1 MMKQLTFRFFLFFS
15 AVLAPFSKGFSQKTF
30 PQNGVYDEREGL
42 FAFTNATIFKSWN
55 EKLDNATLLIRD
67 GRIEA
72 IGNAV
77 TIPKEAVVLD
87 VRGKTIYPAF
97 IEPFGN
103 YGMPEMPQ
111 QTQGQGGGGGGGRG
125 APQMLSNKKGAFSWN
140 EALKTEFKASDV
152 FALNEKDAEILRGV
166 GFGAVLSHRM
176 DGMSRGTAVMVTTA
190 NEREHSTI
198 VKPIAAHILSFNKG
212 TSTQNNP
219 NSLMGGIALLRQTY
233 LDGNWYATEGGKEE
247 RNFSLEAWNNV
258 QSLPQIFEVSDK
270 LEAIRAVK
278 IANEFGKKYIIKG
291 RGDEYQRLDAMKAL
305 NTSFILPLNFPD
317 AYDVE
322 DPFDALQTP
331 LSDLKH
337 WERAP
342 TNAARL
348 AKEGVEIAFTTQ
360 GLKDKKDFL
369 KQIRLAIEA
378 GLSEADALKAITET
392 PAKMLGINDLG
403 NLEKGKIANFLI
415 TSDNIFSKDAKIF
428 HTWVN
433 GKGYVVND
441 MDKPSLQGTY
451 SFQYGKNVYKMIQVS
466 PTGEMTVF
474 KNDTAKVKAEVSQN
488 RNSVTLSFTP
498 PGEKEV
504 VRLSGFYEGGMMR
517 GQGQTGDGTWVTW
530 ESAPLAFTGK
540 AETAATSPNRAGNLA
555 RFANMGEMTYPFGAY
570 GKSELPKAE
579 RVVFKN
585 ATVWTNET
593 DGVLQN
599 TDVLIEGGKILQVG
613 KNLTVSMGKT
623 IDATGKHLTAGIID
637 EHSHI
642 AISKGV
648 NEGSQASTAEVRI
661 ADVVNSED
669 VNIYRQLAG
678 GVTSSHLLHGSANP
692 IGGQTQLI
700 KLRWGYEPEKMKFE
714 NWDRFIKFA
723 LGENVKQSNGDIPES
738 MRIRFPQSR
747 MGVEQVYEDHFNR
760 AKEYA
765 ALRKSSKTY
774 RKDLE
779 LECLADILEKKCFI
793 TCHSY
798 VQSEITMLLRVAEK
812 YNVKVN
818 TFTHILEGYKV
829 ADKMQK
835 HGVAAAGFADWWNYK
850 YEVYEAIPQNMAMM
864 NQQGVLVSI
873 NSDDAEMA
881 RRLNQ
886 EAAKSM
892 MYAGLKDE
900 AEVFKFVTL
909 NPAKTLHVDN
919 RVGSIKV
926 GKDADVVLW
935 SDNPLSIYAKAEQ
948 TYVDGIKF
956 FDREEDKKMQ
966 DSIRKER
973 SRIINKMIAAKKG
986 GAPTQPALGRAMHEY
1001 HCEDEMDEMRD

>member
-1 MMKQLTFRFFLFFS
+1 
-15 AVLAPFSKGFSQKTF
+15 
-30 PQNGVYDEREGL
+30 
-42 FAFTNATIFKSWN
+42 
-55 EKLDNATLLIRD
+55 
-67 GRIEA
+67 
-72 IGNAV
+72 
-77 TIPKEAVVLD
+77 
-87 VRGKTIYPAF
+87 
-97 IEPFGN
+97 
-103 YGMPEMPQ
+103 
-111 QTQGQGGGGGGGRG
+111 
-125 APQMLSNKKGAFSWN
+125 
-140 EALKTEFKASDV
+140 
-152 FALNEKDAEILRGV
+152 
-166 GFGAVLSHRM
+166 
-176 DGMSRGTAVMVTTA
+176 
-190 NEREHSTI
+190 
-198 VKPIAAHILSFNKG
+198 
-212 TSTQNNP
+212 
-219 NSLMGGIALLRQTY
+219 
-233 LDGNWYATEGGKEE
+233 
-247 RNFSLEAWNNV
+247 
-258 QSLPQIFEVSDK
+258 
-270 LEAIRAVK
+270 
-278 IANEFGKKYIIKG
+278 
-291 RGDEYQRLDAMKAL
+291 
-305 NTSFILPLNFPD
+305 
-317 AYDVE
+317 
-322 DPFDALQTP
+322 
-331 LSDLKH
+331 
-337 WERAP
+337 
-342 TNAARL
+342 
-348 AKEGVEIAFTTQ
+348 
-360 GLKDKKDFL
+360 
-369 KQIRLAIEA
+369 
-378 GLSEADALKAITET
+378 
-392 PAKMLGINDLG
+392 MLGINDLG
-403 NLEKGKIANFLI
+403 SLDKGKIANFLI

-441 MDKPSLQGTY
+441 MDKPNLQGTY
-451 SFQYGKNVYKMIQVS
+451 SFRYGNNSYKMMQVS
-466 PTGEMTVF
+466 PTGEMTIF

-488 RNSVTLSFTP
+488 RNGVTITFTP
-498 PGEKEV
+498 LGERDV

-517 GQGQTGDGTWVTW
+517 GQGQTGDGTWVSW
-530 ESAPLAFTGK
+530 ESAPLAFSTK
-540 AETAATSPNRAGNLA
+540 TEAVTPSSNRAGSLN
-555 RFANMGEMTYPFGAY
+555 RFANMGDITYPFGAY
-570 GKSELPKAE
+570 GRSELPKSE
-579 RVVFKN
+579 RILFKN

-593 DGVLQN
+593 EGVLQN
-599 TDVLIEGGKILQVG
+599 ADVLIEGGKILQIG

-623 IDATGKHLTAGIID
+623 IDASGKHLTAGIID

-642 AISKGV
+642 AASKGI

-661 ADVVNSED
+661 ADVINSED

-678 GVTSSHLLHGSANP
+678 GVTSSHILHGSANP

-723 LGENVKQSNGDIPES
+723 LGENVKQTNWDVPDN

-765 ALRKSSKTY
+765 ALRKSGKLF

-779 LECLADILEKKCFI
+779 LDCLADILEKKCFI

-798 VQSEITMLLRVAEK
+798 VQSEITMLLKVADK

-835 HGVAAAGFADWWNYK
+835 HGVAAAGFADWWSYK
-850 YEVYEAIPQNMAMM
+850 YEVYEAIPQNIAMM

-892 MYAGLKDE
+892 MYADLKDE

-966 DSIRKER
+966 ESIRKER
-973 SRIINKMIAAKKG
+973 ARIINKMIAAKKG
-986 GAPTQPALGRAMHEY
+986 GAPTQAATGRALHEY

>member
-1 MMKQLTFRFFLFFS
+1 MMKQLTFRFFLCVS
-15 AVLAPFSKGFSQKTF
+15 TVLASFSTGFSQKTF

-72 IGNAV
+72 VGSVA
-77 TIPKEAVVLD
+77 IPKEAVVLD
-87 VRGKTIYPAF
+87 LRGKTIYPAF

-103 YGMPEMPQ
+103 YGMPETAPQ
-111 QTQGQGGGGGGGRG
+111 SQGQGGGGGGRTTV
-125 APQMLSNKKGAFSWN
+125 QMLSNKKGAFSWN

-152 FALNEKDAEILRGV
+152 FALNEKDAELLRGV
-166 GFGAVLSHRM
+166 GIGAVLSHRM

-190 NEREHSTI
+190 NEKEHSTI

-233 LDGNWYATEGGKEE
+233 LDGAWYATEGGKEE

-270 LEAIRAVK
+270 LEAIRAAK

-305 NTSFILPLNFPD
+305 NTSFILPLNFPE

-348 AKEGVEIAFTTQ
+348 AKEGMEFAFTTQ
-360 GLKDKKDFL
+360 GLRDKKDFL

-378 GLSEADALKAITET
+378 GLSEADALKAITAT

-403 NLEKGKIANFLI
+403 SLDKGKIANFLI

-441 MDKPSLQGTY
+441 IDKPTLQGTY

-466 PTGEMTVF
+466 PTGEMTIF

-488 RNSVTLSFTP
+488 RNNITISFTP
-498 PGEKEV
+498 PGEKEI
-504 VRLSGFYEGGMMR
+504 VRLSGFYENGMMR
-517 GQGQTGDGTWVTW
+517 GQGQTGDGTWVAW
-530 ESAPLAFTGK
+530 ESGPLVFSGK
-540 AETAATSPNRAGNLA
+540 AETTTATPNRAGNLN
-555 RFANMGEMTYPFGAY
+555 RFANMGDITYPFGAY
-570 GKSELPKAE
+570 GKSELPKSE
-579 RVVFKN
+579 RILFKN

-593 DGVLQN
+593 EGVLQN
-599 TDVLIEGGKILQVG
+599 ADVLIEGGKILQVG
-613 KNLTVSMGKT
+613 KNLTLSMGKT
-623 IDATGKHLTAGIID
+623 VDATGKHLTAGIID

-642 AISKGV
+642 AVAKGV

-661 ADVVNSED
+661 ADVINSED

-700 KLRWGYEPEKMKFE
+700 KLRWGYEPEKLKFE

-723 LGENVKQSNGDIPES
+723 LGENVKQSNWDVPDN

-765 ALRKSSKTY
+765 ALRKSGKTF

-812 YNVKVN
+812 YNFKVN

-835 HGVAAAGFADWWNYK
+835 HGVAAAGFADWWSYK

-864 NQQGVLVSI
+864 NQQGVLISI

-900 AEVFKFVTL
+900 AEVFKFVSL

-966 DSIRKER
+966 ESIRKER
-973 SRIINKMIAAKKG
+973 ARIINKMIAAKKS
-986 GAPTQPALGRAMHEY
+986 GAPTQPAMGRVMHEY
-1001 HCEDEMDEMRD
+1001 HCEDEADEMRD

>member
-1 MMKQLTFRFFLFFS
+1 MKKQTFIRSLLSFSVVFLL
-15 AVLAPFSKGFSQKTF
+15 LANGFAQKTF

-42 FAFTNATIFKSWN
+42 YAFTNATIFKAWN
-55 EKLDNATLLIRD
+55 EKLENATLLIRN
-67 GRIEA
+67 GRVES
-72 IGNAV
+72 IGAAV
-77 TIPKEAVVLD
+77 IIPKEAVVVDL
-87 VRGKTIYPAF
+87 RGKIVYPAF
-97 IEPFGN
+97 IEPFGS
-103 YGMPEMPQ
+103 YGMPETALQ
-111 QTQGQGGGGGGGRG
+111 VQGGGGGGFGRTV
-125 APQMLSNKKGAFSWN
+125 QMLSNKKGAFSWN

-152 FALNEKDAEILRGV
+152 FSFNEKEAELLRGV
-166 GFGAVLSHRM
+166 GIGAVMTHRM
-176 DGMSRGTAVMVTTA
+176 DGMSRGSGAVVTTA
-190 NEREHSTI
+190 NEREHNTI
-198 VKPIAAHILSFNKG
+198 VKPMAAHILSFSKG

-233 LDGNWYATEGGKEE
+233 LNGNWYATEGGKEE
-247 RNFSLEAWNNV
+247 RNFSLEAWNSL
-258 QSLPQIFEVSDK
+258 QSLPQIFEVGDK
-270 LEAIRAVK
+270 LEALRAAK
-278 IANEFGKKYIIKG
+278 IGNEFGKKYIIKG
-291 RGDEYQRLDAMKAL
+291 RGDEYQRIEAMKAL
-305 NTSFILPLNFPD
+305 STAFILPLNFPD

-322 DPFDALQTP
+322 DPFDALQTQ

-337 WERAP
+337 WEMAP
-342 TNAARL
+342 ANAARL
-348 AKEGVEIAFTTQ
+348 SKEGIEIAFTTQ
-360 GLKDKKDFL
+360 GLRDKKDFL

-378 GLSEADALKAITET
+378 GLKEDEALKALTAT
-392 PAKMLGINDLG
+392 PAKLLGINDLG
-403 NLEKGKIANFLI
+403 SLDKGKIANFI
-415 TSDNIFSKDAKIF
+415 ISSDNIFSKDAKIF
-428 HTWVN
+428 QTWVN
-433 GKGYVVND
+433 GQNHIVTD
-441 MDKPSLQGTY
+441 MDKINLQGPY
-451 SFQYGKNVYKMIQVS
+451 SFQYGNTVYKMIQVS

-474 KNDTAKVKAEVSQN
+474 KNDTSKVKAEVSQN
-488 RNSVTLSFTP
+488 RNSVTISFTP
-498 PGEKEV
+498 PGEREI
-504 VRLSGFYEGGMMR
+504 VRLSGFYDGGSMR
-517 GQGQTGDGTWVTW
+517 GQGQAGDGTWVTW
-530 ESAPLAFTGK
+530 ESNPLAFAGK
-540 AETAATSPNRAGNLA
+540 TETATSNNRPNNMN
-555 RFANMGEMTYPFGAY
+555 RFANMGDMTFPFGAY
-570 GKSELPKAE
+570 GKKEMPKTE
-579 RVVFKN
+579 RILFKN
-585 ATVWTNET
+585 ATVWTNEKE
-593 DGVLQN
+593 GVLQN
-599 TDVLIEGGKILQVG
+599 ADVLIEGGKILQVG
-613 KNLTVSMGKT
+613 KNITSSSGKT

-700 KLRWGYEPEKMKFE
+700 KLRWGYEPEKLKFE
-714 NWDRFIKFA
+714 NWDGFIKFA

-747 MGVEQVYEDHFNR
+747 MGVEQVFDDHFTR

-765 ALRKSSKTY
+765 ALRKAGKPF

-779 LECLADILEKKCFI
+779 MECLADILEKKCFI

-812 YNVKVN
+812 YGFKVN

-835 HGVAAAGFADWWNYK
+835 HGVAAAGFADWWSYK
-850 YEVYEAIPQNMAMM
+850 YEVYEAIPQNAAMM
-864 NQQGVLVSI
+864 HEQGVLVTI

-892 MYAGLKDE
+892 MYAGLTDE

-919 RVGSIKV
+919 RVGSLKI

-948 TYVDGIKF
+948 TYVDGMKF

-966 DSIRKER
+966 EIIRKER
-973 SRIINKMIAAKKG
+973 ARIVNKMIVAKKS
-986 GAPTQPALGRAMHEY
+986 GAPTQPSMGRAMHQY
-1001 HCEDEMDEMRD
+1001 HCEDEADEMRD

>member
-1 MMKQLTFRFFLFFS
+1 MMKQLTFRFFLIFS
-15 AVLAPFSKGFSQKTF
+15 AILTSFSTGFSQKTF
-30 PQNGVYDEREGL
+30 PQNGIYDEREGL

-72 IGNAV
+72 IGTTV

-103 YGMPEMPQ
+103 YGMPETTPQ
-111 QTQGQGGGGGGGRG
+111 SGGGGGRTTV
-125 APQMLSNKKGAFSWN
+125 QMLSNKKGAYSWN

-233 LDGNWYATEGGKEE
+233 LDGNWYATEGGKDE

-258 QSLPQIFEVSDK
+258 QSLPQIFEVGDK

-291 RGDEYQRLDAMKAL
+291 RGDEYQRLDAMKTL

-322 DPFDALQTP
+322 DPYDALQTP

-348 AKEGVEIAFTTQ
+348 VKEGIEIAFTTQ
-360 GLKDKKDFL
+360 GLRDKKDFL

-378 GLSEADALKAITET
+378 GLSETDALKAITAT
-392 PAKMLGINDLG
+392 PAKILGINDLG
-403 NLEKGKIANFLI
+403 SLEKGKIANFLI

-433 GKGYVVND
+433 GKGYMVND

-488 RNSVTLSFTP
+488 RNSVTMSFIP

-530 ESAPLAFTGK
+530 ESAPLAFTAK
-540 AETAATSPNRAGNLA
+540 TETAAATPNKAGNLN
-555 RFANMGEMTYPFGAY
+555 RFANMGDMTYPFGAY
-570 GKSELPKAE
+570 GWSETPKSERIL
-579 RVVFKN
+579 FKN

-599 TDVLIEGGKILQVG
+599 ADVLIEGGKILQVG

-623 IDATGKHLTAGIID
+623 VDATGKHLTAGIID

-648 NEGSQASTAEVRI
+648 NEGSQASTSEVRI

-723 LGENVKQSNGDIPES
+723 LGENVKQSNWDVPDN

-798 VQSEITMLLRVAEK
+798 VQSEITMLLKVADK
-812 YNVKVN
+812 YNFKVN

-829 ADKMQK
+829 AEKMQK
-835 HGVAAAGFADWWNYK
+835 HGVAAAGFADWWSYK
-850 YEVYEAIPQNMAMM
+850 YEVYEAIPQNIAMM
-864 NQQGVLVSI
+864 NQQGVLVSV

-900 AEVFKFVTL
+900 AEVFKFVSL
-909 NPAKTLHVDN
+909 NPAKILHVDN

-986 GAPTQPALGRAMHEY
+986 GAPTQPAMGRAMHEY

>member
-1 MMKQLTFRFFLFFS
+1 MKKQSITRFFLS
-15 AVLAPFSKGFSQKTF
+15 LYAILLTISNSFSQKTF

-42 FAFTNATIFKSWN
+42 YAFTNATIFKAWN

-67 GRIEA
+67 GRVEA
-72 IGNAV
+72 IGTTV
-77 TIPKEAVVLD
+77 TIPKEAVVFDL
-87 VRGKTIYPAF
+87 RGKTIYPSF

-103 YGMPEMPQ
+103 YGMPETAPQ
-111 QTQGQGGGGGGGRG
+111 VQGQGGGGGGGPRL
-125 APQMLSNKKGAFSWN
+125 AVQMLSNKKGAFSWN
-140 EALKTEFKASDV
+140 EALKTEFKASDI
-152 FALNEKDAEILRGV
+152 FSFNEKEAELLRGV
-166 GFGAVLSHRM
+166 GIGAVLSHRM
-176 DGMSRGTAVMVTTA
+176 DGVSRGSAAVVTTA
-190 NEREHSTI
+190 NSREHSTI
-198 VKPIAAHILSFNKG
+198 VKPMAAHILSFNKG
-212 TSTQNNP
+212 TSSQNYP
-219 NSLMGGIALLRQTY
+219 SSLMGGIALLRQTY
-233 LDGNWYATEGGKEE
+233 LDGLWYATEAGKEE
-247 RNFSLEAWNNV
+247 RNFSLEAWNNL
-258 QSLPQIFEVSDK
+258 QSLPQIFEVTDK

-337 WERAP
+337 WEMAP

-348 AKEGVEIAFTTQ
+348 AKEGLEFAFTTQ
-360 GLKDKKDFL
+360 GLRDKKDFL
-369 KQIRLAIEA
+369 KQIRLAIEG
-378 GLSEADALKAITET
+378 GLSEADALKALTAT
-392 PAKMLGINDLG
+392 PAKMLGINELG
-403 NLEKGKIANFLI
+403 SLDKGKIANFI
-415 TSDNIFSKDAKIF
+415 VTSGNIFSKDAKIF
-428 HTWVN
+428 TTWVN
-433 GKGYVVND
+433 GKSYTVND
-441 MDKPSLQGTY
+441 IDKINLEGTY
-451 SFQYGKNVYKMIQVS
+451 SFQYGKNVYKMLQVS
-466 PTGEMTVF
+466 STGEMTVF
-474 KNDTAKVKAEVSQN
+474 KNDTAKVKADVSQN
-488 RNSVTLSFTP
+488 RNSITISFTP
-498 PGEKEV
+498 PGEKEI
-504 VRLSGFYEGGMMR
+504 VRLSGFYENGKML
-517 GQGQTGDGTWVTW
+517 GQGQTGDGTWVSW
-530 ESAPLAFTGK
+530 EATPMPSTGK
-540 AETAATSPNRAGNLA
+540 TEPTIPPNKQANANRFTNLS
-555 RFANMGEMTYPFGAY
+555 EITYPFGAY
-570 GKSELPKAE
+570 GNKELPKSE
-579 RVVFKN
+579 RILFKN

-593 DGVLQN
+593 EGVLQN
-599 TDVLIEGGKILQVG
+599 ADVVIEGGKILQIG
-613 KNLTVSMGKT
+613 KNLSVSTGKT

-642 AISKGV
+642 AVARGV

-661 ADVVNSED
+661 ADVLNSED

-700 KLRWGYEPEKMKFE
+700 KLRWGYEPEKLKFE

-723 LGENVKQSNGDIPES
+723 LGENVKQSNWDVPDN

-747 MGVEQVYEDHFNR
+747 MGVEQVFEDHFTR

-765 ALRKSSKTY
+765 TLRKSGKTY

-798 VQSEITMLLRVAEK
+798 VQSEITMLIRVAEK
-812 YNVKVN
+812 HGFKVN

-864 NQQGVLVSI
+864 NQQGVLISI

-900 AEVFKFVTL
+900 AEVFKFVSL

-956 FDREEDKKMQ
+956 FDREDDKKMQ
-966 DSIRKER
+966 ESIRKER
-973 SRIINKMIAAKKG
+973 ARIVNKMIVAKKS
-986 GAPTQPALGRAMHEY
+986 GAATQPAMGRVMHEY
-1001 HCEDEMDEMRD
+1001 HCDDEADEMRD

>member
-1 MMKQLTFRFFLFFS
+1 MMKQLTFRFFLIFS
-15 AVLAPFSKGFSQKTF
+15 AILTSFSTGFSQKTF
-30 PQNGVYDEREGL
+30 PQNGIYDEREGL

-72 IGNAV
+72 IGTTV

-103 YGMPEMPQ
+103 YGMPETTPQ
-111 QTQGQGGGGGGGRG
+111 SGGGGGRTTV
-125 APQMLSNKKGAFSWN
+125 QMLSNKKGAYSWN

-233 LDGNWYATEGGKEE
+233 LDGNWYATEGGKDE

-258 QSLPQIFEVSDK
+258 QSLPQIFEVGDK

-291 RGDEYQRLDAMKAL
+291 RGDEYQRLDAMKTL

-322 DPFDALQTP
+322 DPYDALQTP

-348 AKEGVEIAFTTQ
+348 VKEGIEIAFTTQ
-360 GLKDKKDFL
+360 GLRDKKDFL

-378 GLSEADALKAITET
+378 GLSETDALKAITAT
-392 PAKMLGINDLG
+392 PAKILGINDLG
-403 NLEKGKIANFLI
+403 SLEKGKIANFLI

-433 GKGYVVND
+433 GKGYMVND

-488 RNSVTLSFTP
+488 RNSVTMSFIP

-530 ESAPLAFTGK
+530 ESAPLAFTAK
-540 AETAATSPNRAGNLA
+540 TETAAATPNKAGNLN
-555 RFANMGEMTYPFGAY
+555 RFANMGDMTYPFGAY
-570 GKSELPKAE
+570 GWSETPKSERIL
-579 RVVFKN
+579 FKN

-599 TDVLIEGGKILQVG
+599 ADVLIEGGKILQVG

-623 IDATGKHLTAGIID
+623 VDATGKHLTAGIID

-648 NEGSQASTAEVRI
+648 NEGSQASTSEVRI

-723 LGENVKQSNGDIPES
+723 LGENVKQSNWDVPDN

-798 VQSEITMLLRVAEK
+798 VQSEITMLLKVADK
-812 YNVKVN
+812 YNFKVN

-835 HGVAAAGFADWWNYK
+835 HGVAAAGFADWWSYK
-850 YEVYEAIPQNMAMM
+850 YEVYEAIPQNIAMM
-864 NQQGVLVSI
+864 NQQGVLVSV

-900 AEVFKFVTL
+900 AEVFKFVSL
-909 NPAKTLHVDN
+909 NPAKILHVDN

-986 GAPTQPALGRAMHEY
+986 GAPTQPAMGRAMHEY